1 MVVIDYFLKF
11 VTKQPLQ
18 ITKPEKMKHNVVL
31 SLFFMFFLSLLSQS
45 TAEVY
50 GASLMVGA
58 SQAHNNISYDIVGEG
73 VGKEGTYLVRVTI
86 SSRKGNVSAAQFKL
100 SAVHGVIFKGF
111 LMERIGQQKPLA
123 AQQAE
128 TEHADFFK
136 SFWRDGAYQDYADVV
151 NPVAGRVK
159 CKEGYRISAVV
170 LVKKIFCENA
180 LRKQA

>member
-1 MVVIDYFLKF
+1 
-11 VTKQPLQ
+11 
-18 ITKPEKMKHNVVL
+18 MKHNVVL

-50 GASLMVGA
+50 GASLMAEG
-58 SQAHNNISYDIVGEG
+58 SQAHNICYDIVGEG

-86 SSRKGNVSAAQFKL
+86 SSRKGNVSAAQFKH

-111 LMERIGQQKPLA
+111 FMERIGQQKPLA

-136 SFWRDGAYQDYADVV
+136 SFWHDGAYQDYADVV

-170 LVKKIFCENA
+170 LVKKDL
-180 LRKQA
+180 LRKCLEEAGVIRSLNTGF